1 MPRAAPRIC
10 GSICSRAKNNQVSVN
25 SMQSTNLTRS
35 APTASTTAASS
46 TREDQAVIAAQPT
59 PAEKATAGAAQQKD
73 DSTAAFANELAQ
85 VADDQQPVLQ
95 PDATAPAEQP
105 ATEADAEQWLL
116 HMLGQQSAQLQARD
130 AEQGSTDE
138 RSE

>member
-10 GSICSRAKNNQVSVN
+10 GSICSRAKNNQVSGN
-25 SMQSTNLTRS
+25 SMQSTNLPRS

-85 VADDQQPVLQ
+85 GADDQQPVLQ
-95 PDATAPAEQP
+95 QPDAKAPTEQP

-116 HMLGQQSAQLQARD
+116 QMLAQ
-130 AEQGSTDE
+130 
-138 RSE
+138 